1 MKFAKSALFAATML
15 TAVSASA
22 VEVSGN
28 VALGSDYFFRGVD
41 QAAGPA
47 ISGGFDA
54 GFENGAYVGVWAS
67 SVGFG
72 NNAMADEG
80 GAFVEAT
87 EAGGLELDY
96 YVGYGG
102 SITDSVSYDVGYVYY
117 GYPQNDSAEE
127 FEEFYGSV
135 SYSDVTVGFATS
147 SDWYNSTGSYTYV
160 YADYGLALSEDYSL
174 GFHYGTSS
182 ADDAAN
188 EYADYSV
195 SLSTEAAGL
204 GFDLSLISTDHD
216 DYADNEFVLTISKS
230 L

>member
-28 VALGSDYFFRGVD
+28 VALGSDYIFRGID
-41 QAAGPA
+41 QAGGSA

-54 GFENGAYVGVWAS
+54 SFENGVYAGTWAS
-67 SVGFG
+67 SIDFS
-72 NNAMADEG
+72 G
-80 GAFVEAT
+80 GV
-87 EAGGLELDY
+87 ELDY

-102 SITDSVSYDVGYVYY
+102 SISEDVSYDVGYTYY
-117 GYPQNDSAEE
+117 GYPQGPETEN

-135 SYSDVTVGFATS
+135 SFADATVGVALS
-147 SDWYNSTGSYTYV
+147 NDYYASTGDSTYV
-160 YADYGLALSEDYSL
+160 YVQYGVELSEDYAL
-174 GFHYGTSS
+174 GFHYGTMS

-188 EYADYSV
+188 EADDYAISV
-195 SLSTEAAGL
+195 STEAAGL
-204 GFDLSLISTDHD
+204 DFDLSWIDSSESGQFN
-216 DYADNEFVLTISKS
+216 ADNEFVLTISKS

>member
-1 MKFAKSALFAATML
+1 MKFAKTAIFAATML
-15 TAVSASA
+15 SAVSVSA
-22 VEVSGN
+22 AEVSGN
-28 VALGSDYFFRGVD
+28 VAIGTDYFFRGVD
-41 QAAGPA
+41 QAGGQA

-54 GFENGAYVGVWAS
+54 GFENGIYAGVWAS
-67 SVGFG
+67 SIGFG
-72 NNAMADEG
+72 NNADVEG
-80 GAFVEAT
+80 GVEAT
-87 EAGGLELDY
+87 TAGGLELDY

-102 SITDSVSYDVGYVYY
+102 SLTDAVCYDVGYVYY
-117 GYPQNDSAEE
+117 GYPQSEKSEE

-135 SYSDVTVGFATS
+135 SFSDITVGFATS
-147 SDWYNSTGSYTYV
+147 NDWYASTGSYTYI
-160 YADYGLALSEDYSL
+160 YAGYSLALSEAFSL
-174 GFHYGTSS
+174 GFHYGSSS

-195 SLSTEAAGL
+195 SLGTEAAGL